1 MAKSRPSPEVT
12 CDICHNQFTLTKGCL
27 TENEVTLEKKGL
39 EPKTVTLTTLE
50 CPVCGKQYPVTM
62 DDEETK
68 AILQELTV
76 LYKRKLILQHKNK
89 QVHAKVAERHRQLE
103 RKLGFK
109 RKNLAIEYNRSFYQN
124 ADGKQQLD
132 FHYHV

>member
-12 CDICHNQFTLTKGCL
+12 CDICHNAFTLTKGCL
-27 TENEVTLEKKGL
+27 TENEVTLEKRGL

-68 AILQELTV
+68 AILQQLTV
-76 LYKRKLILQHKNK
+76 LYRRMLILQQKNK
-89 QVHAKVAERHRQLE
+89 QVHAKVAKRYQQLE